1 MKKVQFTI
9 IAMTV
14 CLAISGQQISQR
26 LNNYRSNDILT
37 KQRVETGIDEL
48 LNSKGIWSLEEAE
61 VSKKEYRC
69 TYTLQEDTLAGKER
83 GERTSLQE
91 SGSQINVVGSENYM
105 ERISYDMPETRLRF
119 PMQLGD
125 SISGYFNGTG
135 PYCERLFMRRFGTYL
150 TMADATGK
158 LVLPEGE

>member
-1 MKKVQFTI
+1 MKKLSLTI

-37 KQRVETGIDEL
+37 KQRVETGIEEL
-48 LNSKGIWSLEEAE
+48 LNSKRIWSLEGAE

-69 TYTLQEDTLAGKER
+69 TYALQEDTLAGRER

-91 SGSQINVVGSENYM
+91 SGCQIDVVGSENYM
-105 ERISYDMPETRLRF
+105 ERIRYDMPETRLRS